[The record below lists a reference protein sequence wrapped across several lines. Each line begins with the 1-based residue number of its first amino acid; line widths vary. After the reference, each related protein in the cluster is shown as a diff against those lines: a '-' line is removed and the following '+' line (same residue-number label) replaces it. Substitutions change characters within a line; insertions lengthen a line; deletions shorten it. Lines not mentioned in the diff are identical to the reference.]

1 MYNRTDSGWL
11 GSTYLAAA
19 TFTSIL
25 KLAFPTAYCFCFD
38 SHLNGCVV
46 AIFIVFSVV
55 ISTVIG
61 VVVVI
66 ATFTFVV
73 GITVVFLIYCC
84 Y

>member
-25 KLAFPTAYCFCFD
+25 KLVFPTAYCFCFD

-46 AIFIVFSVV
+46 AIFVVFSVV